1 MCLGEHITL
10 AKVFSKAP
18 VVGLH
23 QRTYDGPHRL
33 ALGLGER
40 DGDAAAVGVSL
51 GDVLGALQAARKR
64 LEERRATLS
73 RPRWSRKSVSKSLS
87 RRLETDPMKSMRWPV
102 SGVELEHL
110 WEDVHRLP
118 AERPARHGVGH
129 DRAEVAG

>member
-1 MCLGEHITL
+1 MRLFEHGADALYTSHGADALYTSHAL

-64 LEERRATLS
+64 LEERRAI
-73 RPRWSRKSVSKSLS
+73 
-87 RRLETDPMKSMRWPV
+87 E
-102 SGVELEHL
+102 
-110 WEDVHRLP
+110 
-118 AERPARHGVGH
+118 
-129 DRAEVAG
+129 AEVVACPSRARPY